1 MPQADLH
8 GRHTGRRRRRR
19 QAIAAAALLLL
30 PFAVSAQPGPD
41 SPPRSEA
48 IGFLPF
54 DPVGGEPQEEG
65 RPVVRQAGETVDG
78 RWVAQLDRTDRGWT
92 LTLAEHPEGAGDSLF
107 HFWGL
112 ILPAV
117 HDADERPEIWPHI
130 LVDVDGAVLIG
141 VERTRSNGFSGGGE
155 SSTRLLLHRLPP
167 ERGALSPA
175 GEVPLSATAS
185 IRACFDEDDRRARL
199 DACHDEYVF
208 ETTLAAEPGP
218 AGGPSRLI
226 LVTRA
231 RTFPGRR
238 SRTEDSLAG
247 PPLRRADL
255 VWADD
260 PACSYRRVYTF
271 DAETGRYQPDE
282 SLPDCPDYFGF

>member
-8 GRHTGRRRRRR
+8 GSYSGRWMRRRR
-19 QAIAAAALLLL
+19 AIAAAALLLL

-41 SPPRSEA
+41 APSRSAA

-54 DPVGGEPQEEG
+54 DPAGGERQEEG
-65 RPVVRQAGETVDG
+65 GPVVRQASETVDG
-78 RWVAQLDRTDRGWT
+78 RWVARLDRTDRGWT
-92 LTLAEHPEGAGDSLF
+92 VTLVEHPEGAGDSLF
-107 HFWGL
+107 HFWGR
-112 ILPAV
+112 ILPA
-117 HDADERPEIWPHI
+117 ADDSDEPPEIWPHV
-130 LVDVDGAVLIG
+130 LVEPDGAVLIG
-141 VERTRSNGFSGGGE
+141 LETTRSSGFSGGGE
-155 SSTRLLLHRLPP
+155 GSARLFLYRLSP
-167 ERGALSPA
+167 ERTGLALA
-175 GEVPLSATAS
+175 GELPLSGSAS

-208 ETTLAAEPGP
+208 ETALAAEPDP

-255 VWADD
+255 AWADD

-271 DAETGRYQPDE
+271 DAETGRYRPDE
-282 SLPDCPDYFGF
+282 PLPDCPDYFGF